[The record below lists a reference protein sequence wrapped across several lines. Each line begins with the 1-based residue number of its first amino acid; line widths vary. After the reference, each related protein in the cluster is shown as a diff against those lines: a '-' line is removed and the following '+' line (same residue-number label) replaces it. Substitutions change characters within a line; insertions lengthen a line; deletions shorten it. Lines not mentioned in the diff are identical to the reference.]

1 VRRWGLL
8 AAAVALALFGCGDD
22 QQPFVEP
29 APSSKPA
36 DLVGTWEATRP
47 GGYKLRYVFR
57 RDGTYA
63 HSSGQRQ
70 KRASGT
76 YRYRISNSGVMVVRG
91 RTLVLTPR
99 AGTIERHDPGDPRGD
114 FKRRYPR
121 RKQRYEWSL
130 RGSGRQARLTLTIG
144 GALAVTYRRR

>member
-1 VRRWGLL
+1 VS
-8 AAAVALALFGCGDD
+8 AAVALTLLGCGDD

-29 APSSKPA
+29 PPPSKQAS
-36 DLVGTWEATRP
+36 LLGTWEATRA
-47 GGYKLRYVFR
+47 GSYKLRYVFR
-57 RDGTYA
+57 RDGTYT

-76 YRYRISNSGVMVVRG
+76 YRYRISHSGVVAVRG
-91 RTLVLTPR
+91 RTLVFTPR

-121 RKQRYEWSL
+121 RKQRYEWSV
-130 RGSGRQARLTLTIG
+130 RGRGRQARLTLTIG
-144 GALAVTYRRR
+144 GALPVTYRRR

>member
-1 VRRWGLL
+1 V
-8 AAAVALALFGCGDD
+8 AVALTLAGLSGCGD
-22 QQPFVEP
+22 EP
-29 APSSKPA
+29 APLVEAPAAGKRA
-36 DLVGTWEATRP
+36 DLLGTWEATRP
-47 GGYKLRYVFR
+47 GGYELRYVFR

-70 KRASGT
+70 KRPSGT
-76 YRYRISNSGVMVVRG
+76 YRYQISHTGVVAVHG
-91 RTLVLTPR
+91 RTLVFTPR

-121 RKQRYEWSL
+121 RKQRFEWSV